1 MIESMIPA
9 LFALSACAG
18 GAVIDASLRRAL
30 PLVRGLA
37 AERRSLAADRV
48 WLITM
53 IETPRHQTGTP
64 PRPECDRAAIAGFPS
79 AAPRGALAIS
89 RPLRQA
95 AAPAWREA
103 A

>member
-18 GAVIDASLRRAL
+18 AAVIGTSLRRAL

-53 IETPRHQTGTP
+53 IETPRHQAGTP
-64 PRPECDRAAIAGFPS
+64 PRPECAGAAIAGFAP
-79 AAPRGALAIS
+79 APRGIPLVS
-89 RPLRQA
+89 RPQRQA